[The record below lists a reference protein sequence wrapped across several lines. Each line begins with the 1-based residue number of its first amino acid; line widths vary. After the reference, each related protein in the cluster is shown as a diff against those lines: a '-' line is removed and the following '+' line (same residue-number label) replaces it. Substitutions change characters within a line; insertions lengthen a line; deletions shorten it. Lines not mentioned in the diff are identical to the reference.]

1 MPLGEVYSVLM
12 NKGGVGKTSLITN
25 LAALSAEKGHRT
37 LLIDVDGQGNSSVA
51 FGLVPNDFSYTV
63 KDLFTGQLEPEGVIF
78 QLSENLD
85 LIPSNNDM
93 NLLEFEILTKL
104 DQYPQPFRL
113 IVNAVAQLKE
123 QYDYIFIDTP
133 PSLGLIAGNIL
144 SVVDHLIIPFVPEAF
159 GVQGFIQVVE
169 ALEDFEENQGIQVK
183 ICGVVGMMYDIR
195 TTLHREMM
203 DEVRNYC
210 DSTGIRLFKTIIPR
224 SIRFSSAFAYDR
236 KPAVMVDRNNRMVN
250 AYRSLYKEV
259 IGE

>member
-1 MPLGEVYSVLM
+1 MPVYSVLM

-37 LLIDVDGQGNSSVA
+37 LIIDTDGQGNASVA
-51 FGLVPNDFSYTV
+51 FGLVPNDFPYTT

-113 IVNAVAQLKE
+113 LVETVDKLKE

-144 SVVDHLIIPFVPEAF
+144 SVVDNLVIPFVPEAF

-169 ALEDFEENQGIQVK
+169 ALEDFRENQGIEVK
-183 ICGVVGMMYDIR
+183 IHGVVGMMYDIR
-195 TTLHREMM
+195 TTLHKEMM
-203 DEVRNYC
+203 TEVRNYC
-210 DSTGIRLFKTIIPR
+210 DSMGIRLFKTIIPR
-224 SIRFSSAFAYDR
+224 SIRFSSAVAYER
-236 KPAVMVDRNNRMVN
+236 KPAVMVNPGNRMVN
-250 AYRSLYKEV
+250 AYRNLYQEM
-259 IGE
+259 IDE